1 MLGSTDMGVK
11 IREAT
16 VSHRIQT
23 AGMERPAPGGITWTI
38 AGERMA
44 LLAWPRA
51 ILLQLAHP
59 LVAAG
64 IAQHS
69 GFRAS
74 TFAPLVRL
82 QATVGAMRQLVF
94 GTDAEA
100 SAVVSRIRAVHD
112 RVHGTLADGA
122 GTHPAGARYSAH
134 DPALLLWVHATLLDS
149 HVRILE
155 PLLRPFTADER
166 DRYCREAGSFAV
178 LLGAAAVDVPRTWQ
192 QLQDYMATEM
202 ASGRV
207 AVGADAR
214 ALSGDIL
221 RSAIGRMVWP
231 VQRAGQLVTI
241 GALPAAIRGG
251 YGFAWTAAR
260 ERRRQRVLA
269 ALRAVRAATPDRL
282 ARWPEA
288 RRPHRQ

>member
-1 MLGSTDMGVK
+1 MGVK

-16 VSHRIQT
+16 VRHRVQT
-23 AGMERPAPGGITWTI
+23 AGMERPVPGGITWTI
-38 AGERMA
+38 AGERLA

-94 GTDAEA
+94 GSDDEA
-100 SAVVSRIRAVHD
+100 SAVIARIRAVHD
-112 RVHGTLADGA
+112 RVHGALPEGA
-122 GTHPAGARYSAH
+122 GTHAGGARYSAH

-178 LLGAAAVDVPRTWQ
+178 LLGAAVADVPRTWQ
-192 QLQDYMATEM
+192 QLQDYMAAEM

-207 AVGADAR
+207 TVGAGAR
-214 ALSGDIL
+214 ALSTDIL
-221 RSAIGRMVWP
+221 RSALGRMVWP
-231 VQRAGQLVTI
+231 LQRAGELVTV
-241 GALPAAIRGG
+241 GSLPSAIRSG
-251 YGFAWTAAR
+251 YGFGWNDAR
-260 ERRRQRVLA
+260 ERRCQRVLA
-269 ALRAVRAATPDRL
+269 TLRAVRAATPDRV

-288 RRPHRQ
+288 RRSPRL

>member
-1 MLGSTDMGVK
+1 MGVK
-11 IREAT
+11 IREADGRYR
-16 VSHRIQT
+16 VQT
-23 AGMERPAPGGITWTI
+23 SGMERPTPGGITWTI

-64 IAQHS
+64 IARHS

-94 GTDAEA
+94 GSDDQA
-100 SAVVSRIRAVHD
+100 SAVIARIRAVHD
-112 RVHGTLADGA
+112 RVHGALPEGA
-122 GTHPAGARYSAH
+122 GTHAAGARYSAH

-166 DRYCREAGSFAV
+166 DRYCREAGTFAV
-178 LLGAAAVDVPRTWQ
+178 LLGAAVADVPRTWQ
-192 QLQDYMATEM
+192 QLQDYMSAEM

-207 AVGADAR
+207 TVGAEAR
-214 ALSGDIL
+214 ALSPDIL
-221 RSAIGRMVWP
+221 RSALGRMVWP
-231 VQRAGQLVTI
+231 LQHAGELVTV
-241 GALPAAIRGG
+241 GSLPPAIRDG
-251 YGFAWTAAR
+251 YGFAWTDAR
-260 ERRRQRVLA
+260 ERRRRRVLA
-269 ALRAVRAATPDRL
+269 ALRALRAATPDRV

-288 RRPHRQ
+288 RRPHRV